1 MSHKII
7 NKITAC
13 VPSVKLFENAVL
25 SEYTS
30 FKTGGPADVLA
41 RPTTIDEVQAL
52 VKLAKSEKIPYY
64 ILGNGT
70 NMLVSDEGFRGL
82 IIALKDL
89 NGDIIFSETGEGDT
103 VAVSAY
109 AGCTLARL
117 ASEAAS
123 KGYAG
128 LEFTAG
134 IPGSVGG
141 AVVMNAGAYG
151 GEIKDILEFADVL
164 DENGEIIRLDN
175 KDLDFSY
182 RHSIIQEKNYIVL
195 SVSFILKPGDEKT
208 IKAEIKELNERRREK
223 QPLEYPSAGST
234 FKRPEG
240 LFAGKLIEDSGLKGF
255 SVGDAQVSEKHC
267 GFVINKGKATSSD
280 IYELISQVIEKV
292 YDKTSVV
299 LEPEIK
305 LLGFDED

>member
-1 MSHKII
+1 LDKKILD
-7 NKITAC
+7 KISGC
-13 VPSVKLFENAVL
+13 VPAGCFFTDVAL

-30 FKTGGPADVLA
+30 FKTGGPADVLV
-41 RPTTIDEVQAL
+41 RPTSVEELQKL
-52 VKLAKSEKIPYY
+52 VKLAKDENIPYY

-70 NMLVSDEGFRGL
+70 NILVADEGYRGL

-89 NGDIIFSETGEGDT
+89 TGDIVFSATNDKDT
-103 VAVSAY
+103 VTVSTY

-117 ASEAAS
+117 ANEAAS
-123 KGYAG
+123 KGWSG
-128 LEFTAG
+128 LEFAAG

-151 GEIKDILEFADVL
+151 GEIKDVLEFADVL
-164 DENGEIIRLDN
+164 DGNGDIIRLFN
-175 KDLDFSY
+175 KDFDFGY
-182 RHSIIQEKNYIVL
+182 RHSIIQDEDYIVL
-195 SVSFILKPGDEKT
+195 SVSFLLKKGDEKS

-255 SVGDAQVSEKHC
+255 SVGGARVSEKHC
-267 GFVINKGKATSSD
+267 GFVINADKATSND

-305 LLGFDED
+305 LLGFEE

>member
-1 MSHKII
+1 MIEKIS
-7 NKITAC
+7 KAL
-13 VPSVKLFENAVL
+13 PSVKLYKNAPL

-30 FKTGGPADVLA
+30 FKTGGPADALV
-41 RPTTIDEVQAL
+41 RPTTIEEVQAL
-52 VKLAKSEKIPYY
+52 VKFAKEEDIPYY

-82 IIALKDL
+82 IISLKDL
-89 NGDIIFSETGEGDT
+89 NGDIVFSQTGDKDT
-103 VAVSAY
+103 WLASTY

-123 KGYAG
+123 KGCSG
-128 LEFTAG
+128 LEFAAG

-151 GEIKDILEFADVL
+151 GEIKDILDFADVL
-164 DENGEIIRLDN
+164 DENGDVVRLSN
-175 KDLDFSY
+175 KELDFGY
-182 RHSIIQEKNYIVL
+182 RHSIIQEKEYIVL
-195 SVSFILKPGDEKT
+195 SVSFILKKGDEEA
-208 IKAEIKELNERRREK
+208 IKAEIKELGERRREK

-267 GFVINKGKATSSD
+267 GFVVNKGRAKSAD
-280 IYELISQVIEKV
+280 IYELISEVIEKV
-292 YDKTSVV
+292 YDKTGVV

-305 LLGFDED
+305 LLGFEE